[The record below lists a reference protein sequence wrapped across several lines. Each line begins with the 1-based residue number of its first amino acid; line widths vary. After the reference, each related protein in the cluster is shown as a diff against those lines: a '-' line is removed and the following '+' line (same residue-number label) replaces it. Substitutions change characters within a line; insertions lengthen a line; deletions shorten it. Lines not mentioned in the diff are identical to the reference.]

1 MRTKNIYLCLLLLVL
16 GVANVWAD
24 KYYEPYNYLVEDPR
38 FANIADMVGKKFM
51 IYNTAL
57 NGEQDR
63 TGFLYDNGTTFG
75 LDKSKERDR
84 FVYNE
89 KYVYTLESFTD
100 ANGVYYAI
108 KSVTS
113 GLYVSI
119 DGTTVNATPQPL
131 YITKWSDAK
140 TYNTSN
146 ANGEPDWGLSGVDSE
161 SANFSRTAN
170 GSISGEFIIA
180 STATP
185 TNTTKYWNGTEVAF
199 DKWSDGHPYAFYQ
212 VREVTSGDYLTDL
225 HIFSRCDIYSAQ
237 VIWGYVQLSANI
249 TTSDATENQLLI
261 DGDATTG
268 INTTGNYVQFNLGK
282 SVTGAY
288 VYLQRSGE
296 SGVTI
301 PANVNI
307 QVSATGADGTWVTI
321 DGNTSDV
328 NDTSFAT
335 GLGSALSYTKKV
347 EFGGSYQHIRV
358 VNATTNAT
366 SLALSEAYVLPND
379 TKVEQSVGYFDALK
393 NTSARIYNRATVA
406 QYEEEVA
413 QYNSKYPEVKTLSGV
428 PIAGNKYR
436 IYADAYD
443 VATDKYVNKEI
454 YLGDGVISPADA
466 GSYHSTAAGSAD
478 RKKYE
483 WYCEETPNGT
493 LVFRN
498 VYAAG
503 DDVPGDIYLCNNGV
517 VSSTAYEWNFST
529 VQTFHFGVP
538 LWGNDGKYL
547 AVNNGT
553 DWVNDVTAA
562 QNQTVAPYTVTTT
575 TTTTDPGTG
584 EETTTT
590 TTTTVSATGACT
602 DFVFIPVP
610 LDEGVEK
617 KITFTANDIVKR
629 NVTFTLNGT
638 KYSLPFSKTFVS
650 SDAMPQITLN
660 SKDIHSFKAVVDAE
674 GTDVTGT
681 KASHTDGVV
690 SFTFAN
696 IEDADVLELQLTIGP
711 PFEMGNSYLYL
722 IMNKRPESVAQQAP
736 SMPRRSATDVPV
748 SGGTQAST
756 SSANVYYARYDGEN
770 VPLGLDMWSENVAH
784 SQFNATSLFYFT
796 PTENTSV
803 EEYYNVNICSAI
815 TSKKCYTPDSWTST
829 GRSWYIQ
836 PNTKGKYN
844 GYVIGRYEL
853 NDTNNPYDAWCTNH
867 TDGNK
872 VLSYYANDNGSSWE
886 FVYVEPADAAV
897 MLKKYAVA
905 DADGDET
912 FDDGDGL
919 AYKVKGQLEALEGE
933 EDVDEEKLAKY
944 KALLE
949 DVIDK
954 ITNVDAATATAEVIA
969 TLVPLVQQVYMLES
983 EVQYALLPLP
993 EVTDRD
999 ALDKNEFAY
1008 PKWYYIYNVRSKEL
1022 SGNDEE
1028 YYAKFRAH
1036 TIHMALEQVP
1046 DGDSDGDKDFNLPH
1060 LFYFEGTRN
1069 SDGTITDGVLDANSY
1084 NQTLTDNALTFDE
1097 FLEVDIH
1104 NFTASKG
1111 YTLVSKDVTVFS
1123 GKDIDPGNGK
1133 AEGKVI
1139 ANGFALQ
1146 NDSTWRIECEYDFS
1160 NGFHS
1165 YNTYGSCLLTSF
1177 ENPGANEYTN
1187 HFQVYMKADASIV
1200 VKMNNGNN
1208 DRYRFTHTMENHSKI
1223 KIVITH
1229 SPVETKFTVYNSEGD
1244 DESIVVENPKLTT
1257 ITELRSMFD
1266 SGTCSINILGIEKIR
1281 SYWWEKEDDTT
1292 QPVSAQKDTWYVLPS
1307 SNTKYPGLAIVAN
1320 SANDNNLGW
1329 TNAAAKN
1336 DSVFSDAGYVDN
1348 STWQYVKV
1356 TRFDDHA
1363 DQLLALYNI
1372 DDCVIYNEKL
1382 AALQRLI
1389 KRNVSFIKGLPT
1401 DEMDEYYFNEMYAAI
1416 CAYDGPMPEEFRA
1429 PKLGKFYTIRPV
1441 YGNSNDNLMA
1451 NAYNCI
1457 TQQDSLLLGGEY
1469 DSRAVWYFDGT
1480 TESGNNFYDLAK
1492 NLSLISLHTQSNT
1505 GVIADTVRLKD
1516 KDDARENV
1524 EIEKL
1529 GACIVRLSDG
1539 TNYLRHTAVG
1549 DSAMTGAATPM
1560 DYGYLT
1566 TTFNRTGTQ
1575 MDGSTTTTT
1584 TVNECN
1590 ELLYVV
1596 KDGAVKEANV
1606 SVTSNYNFR
1615 ATKEKITS
1623 SILCPDVNGGSE
1635 SNTSATTATPIEL
1648 VFTYTNLPASFTSF
1662 NNVALDIHALNGANN
1677 YQMNNDGYTRQWNI
1691 AVSVSTDGG
1700 STFTEFG
1707 SVSDIDIAAGIGESQ
1722 VSVHKVWNIVK
1733 TTDEDITVNGS
1744 LVMKLTIQ
1752 KGTTNKGCFFGL
1764 SNVILS
1770 AEGDTWYIEEIPDA
1784 DKTKIYHATKTNS
1797 SGLGSLMLGYTAAIP
1812 TGINA
1817 FYPTATNDLMDY
1829 HITFESYNTLLP
1841 AETPAILKIADN
1853 GDAAATYKFYYNGSE
1868 VPDAANKS
1876 TGSDGLIIDGSLYK
1890 KPVYVEGYKE
1900 AGGALD
1906 GQEDCYAYMYVNNAP
1921 QNQYLYWVYE
1931 NYYVNDDGSWYTHE
1945 ENSDDGKH
1953 INVNP
1958 NRAFL
1963 IVGHSK
1969 VPYNAS
1975 TNTAAVPTAF
1985 ALRFNESSFTGI
1997 DEIPSGYRTAPASD
2011 SAKGTFDLQGRKLDA
2026 ITAPGY
2032 YIIDGKKVFV
2042 K

>member
-1 MRTKNIYLCLLLLVL
+1 MRTKHFYLCLLLLVL

-24 KYYEPYNYLVEDPR
+24 KYYEPYNYLVENPR
-38 FANIADMVGKKFM
+38 FANIAEMVGKKFM

-57 NGEQDR
+57 NKGEDR
-63 TGFLYDNGTTFG
+63 TGFLYDNGTAFG

-268 INTTGNYVQFNLGK
+268 INTAGNYVQFNLGK

-347 EFGGSYQHIRV
+347 EFGGSYQYVRV

-443 VATDKYVNKEI
+443 VTTKKYVNKEI
-454 YLGDGVISPADA
+454 YLGDGVISLADV

-503 DDVPGDIYLCNNGV
+503 DGVPGDIYLGNNGV
-517 VSSTAYEWNFST
+517 VSNTAYEWNSST
-529 VQTFHFGVP
+529 VQTFHFGAP

-562 QNQTVAPYTVTTT
+562 QNQTVAPYTITTT
-575 TTTTDPGTG
+575 TTTTDPDTG

-629 NVTFTLNGT
+629 NVTFTLNDT
-638 KYSLPFSKTFVS
+638 IYSLPFSKTFVS

-736 SMPRRSATDVPV
+736 SMPRRAATDVPV
-748 SGGTQAST
+748 SGDTQAST

-867 TDGNK
+867 ADGNK

-954 ITNVDAATATAEVIA
+954 ITNVNAATATAEVIA
-969 TLVPLVQQVYMLES
+969 TLVPLVQQIYMLES

-999 ALDKNEFAY
+999 ALDENEFAY

-1133 AEGKVI
+1133 AEGKII

-1229 SPVETKFTVYNSEGD
+1229 SPVETKFTVYNSEGVD
-1244 DESIVVENPKLTT
+1244 KSIKVDNPKLTT

-1416 CAYDGPMPEEFRA
+1416 CAYDGPMPDELKK
-1429 PKLGKFYTIRPV
+1429 PKPGKFYTVRPA
-1441 YGNSNDNLMA
+1441 YGNSDMRLVANEYNNVVQRNLPGEVVDGNTHRDSRTVWFFDGDVETGGMYIQRNDNLTL
-1451 NAYNCI
+1451 N
-1457 TQQDSLLLGGEY
+1457 
-1469 DSRAVWYFDGT
+1469 
-1480 TESGNNFYDLAK
+1480 
-1492 NLSLISLHTQSNT
+1492 SLHTQSNT
-1505 GVIADTVRLKD
+1505 KDFTATKYMLDDDDT
-1516 KDDARENV
+1516 A
-1524 EIEKL
+1524 EKIVL
-1529 GACIVRLSDG
+1529 SPVGGCIVRLNDG
-1539 TNYLRHTAVG
+1539 TNNLRHNAIGDTLLVG
-1549 DSAMTGAATPM
+1549 STDTMS
-1560 DYGYLT
+1560 YGYAST
-1566 TTFNRTGTQ
+1566 VFERTGTQ
-1575 MDGSTTTTT
+1575 MDGSTITATSFNEFNEILLNESQKTT
-1584 TVNECN
+1584 
-1590 ELLYVV
+1590 
-1596 KDGAVKEANV
+1596 V

-1615 ATKEKITS
+1615 ATAGSITS
-1623 SILCPDVNGGSE
+1623 SILCPNVNA
-1635 SNTSATTATPIEL
+1635 NTGDIDYGKEGIVLT
-1648 VFTYTNLPASFTSF
+1648 FTYTDLPASFTSF
-1662 NNVALDIHALNGANN
+1662 NNVALDIHALNGENG
-1677 YQMNNDGYTRQWNI
+1677 YQGSGETHNRQWTVKVEAGSDADDLTLFGKLDDI
-1691 AVSVSTDGG
+1691 QVTDAK
-1700 STFTEFG
+1700 TDNKT
-1707 SVSDIDIAAGIGESQ
+1707 
-1722 VSVHKVWNIVK
+1722 HKVWNVVREGDAAIPVINNTLTVK
-1733 TTDEDITVNGS
+1733 ITITADPDNVS
-1744 LVMKLTIQ
+1744 
-1752 KGTTNKGCFFGL
+1752 CFFGL

-1770 AEGDTWYIEEIPDA
+1770 AEGDTWYIEEIPDGE
-1784 DKTKIYHATKTNS
+1784 KQYIYHETLMNKHGRTT
-1797 SGLGSLMLGYTAAIP
+1797 LMLGYDATVPDGLHPYYPYALPPAPNDKFVSMRSYDGGIVPANTPVMLKLDEEPAAD
-1812 TGINA
+1812 A
-1817 FYPTATNDLMDY
+1817 
-1829 HITFESYNTLLP
+1829 
-1841 AETPAILKIADN
+1841 AET
-1853 GDAAATYKFYYNGSE
+1853 YHRFYYSTTPYSE
-1868 VPDAANKS
+1868 EISGRLTNVMY
-1876 TGSDGLIIDGSLYK
+1876 GSLYTK
-1890 KPVYVEGYKE
+1890 VYSCQ
-1900 AGGALD
+1900 ALD
-1906 GQEDCYAYMYVNNAP
+1906 DELGDCNIYMFLRSKKNA
-1921 QNQYLYWVYE
+1921 NLYWIYE
-1931 NYYVNDDGSWYTHE
+1931 ECIADGTIPPGYANT
-1945 ENSDDGKH
+1945 DLGRH
-1953 INVNP
+1953 IQNKA
-1958 NRAFL
+1958 NRAFYA
-1963 IVGHSK
+1963 IPVS
-1969 VPYNAS
+1969 NAG
-1975 TNTAAVPTAF
+1975 AAASLL
-1985 ALRFNESSFTGI
+1985 LRFDNGPTTGI
-1997 DEIPSGYRTAPASD
+1997 EDIYDDHRTEATGA
-2011 SAKGTFDLQGRKLDA
+2011 AKGIFDLQGRKLHK
-2026 ITAPGY
+2026 ITAPGM
-2032 YIIDGKKVFV
+2032 YIVDGEKVLV
-2042 K
+2042 E

>member
-24 KYYEPYNYLVEDPR
+24 KYYEPYNYRAEDPR
-38 FANIADMVGKKFM
+38 FAKIADMVGKKFM

-57 NGEQDR
+57 NGTDDH
-63 TGFLYDNGTTFG
+63 TGFLYDNGTAFG

-89 KYVYTLESFTD
+89 KYVYTLESITD
-100 ANGVYYAI
+100 ANGVACYAI

-119 DGTTVNATPQPL
+119 DGSTVNATPQPL

-146 ANGEPDWGLSGVDSE
+146 ADGEPDWSLSGVDSE

-185 TNTTKYWNGTEVAF
+185 VANSTKYWNGTETGF
-199 DKWSDGHPYAFYQ
+199 ITESNGHPYAFYQ

-237 VIWGYVQLSANI
+237 VIWGYVQSSANI

-307 QVSATGADGTWVTI
+307 QVSATGADGTWVSI
-321 DGNTSDV
+321 DGNTSDA

-335 GLGSALSYTKKV
+335 GLGSALSYTTKV
-347 EFGGSYQHIRV
+347 EFGGSYQFVRV

-393 NTSARIYNRATVA
+393 NTSARIYNRATIA
-406 QYEEEVA
+406 QYEGEVA
-413 QYNSKYPEVKTLSGV
+413 QYNSKYPEVKILSGV

-443 VATDKYVNKEI
+443 VATGKYVNKEI
-454 YLGDGVISPADA
+454 YLGDGVISLANA
-466 GSYHSTAAGSAD
+466 GSYHSTAAGSDD

-503 DDVPGDIYLCNNGV
+503 DDVSGDIYLGNNGV
-517 VSSTAYEWNFST
+517 VWSTAYEWNTST
-529 VQTFHFGVP
+529 AQTFHFGVP
-538 LWGNDGKYL
+538 IWGNDGKYL

-562 QNQTVAPYTVTTT
+562 QNQTVAPYTVSTT
-575 TTTTDPGTG
+575 TTTTDPDTG

-590 TTTTVSATGACT
+590 TTTTVSATGVCT

-638 KYSLPFSKTFVS
+638 EYSLPFSKTFVS
-650 SDAMPQITLN
+650 ADAMPQITLN
-660 SKDIHSFKAVVDAE
+660 CKDIHRFKAVVDAE
-674 GTDVTGT
+674 GTDVTDT

-711 PFEMGNSYLYL
+711 PFEMGMGNSYLYL

-748 SGGTQAST
+748 SGDTQTST

-770 VPLGLDMWSENVAH
+770 VPLGLDMWSENVDH

-815 TSKKCYTPDSWTST
+815 TSKKCYTPNSWTST

-853 NDTNNPYDAWCTNH
+853 NDTNNPSDAWCTNH
-867 TDGNK
+867 TDGDK
-872 VLSYYANDNGSSWE
+872 VVSHWANDDGSSWE
-886 FVYVEPADAAV
+886 FVYVSPDDAAT
-897 MLKKYAVA
+897 MLKTYAVA

-919 AYKVKGQLEALEGE
+919 AYKVKGLLEALEGK
-933 EDVDEEKLAKY
+933 EDVDKEKLAKY

-954 ITNVDAATATAEVIA
+954 ITNVNAATATAEVIA
-969 TLVPLVQQVYMLES
+969 TLVPLVQQVYMLEN

-1008 PKWYYIYNVRSKEL
+1008 PKWYYIYNVRSKDL
-1022 SGNDEE
+1022 SDNDEE
-1028 YYAKFRAH
+1028 YYAKFRGH

-1123 GKDIDPGNGK
+1123 GKDIDPGNGLS
-1133 AEGKVI
+1133 EGKII
-1139 ANGFALQ
+1139 ADGFALQ
-1146 NDSTWRIECEYDFS
+1146 NDSTWRIECEFNFS

-1177 ENPGANEYTN
+1177 SNPGANVYTN

-1200 VKMNNGNN
+1200 VKMNNGDSDN
-1208 DRYRFTHTMENHSKI
+1208 YKFTHTMENHSKI

-1229 SPVETKFTVYNSEGD
+1229 SPVETKFTVYNSEGEE
-1244 DESIVVENPKLTT
+1244 ESIVVANPELTT
-1257 ITELRSMFD
+1257 IKELRSMFD

-1281 SYWWEKEDDTT
+1281 SYWWETEDDTT

-1307 SNTKYPGLAIVAN
+1307 SNTNYPGLAIVAN

-1401 DEMDEYYFNEMYAAI
+1401 DDMDEYYFNEIYAAI
-1416 CAYDGPMPEEFRA
+1416 NAYDGPMPEEFRA

-1480 TESGNNFYDLAK
+1480 TESGNNYYDLAK
-1492 NLSLISLHTQSNT
+1492 DLSLISLHTQSNT
-1505 GVIADTVRLKD
+1505 GVIADTVRLND

-1539 TNYLRHTAVG
+1539 ANYLRHTAVG
-1549 DSAMTGAATPM
+1549 DSAMTGATTPM
-1560 DYGYLT
+1560 DYGYVCT
-1566 TTFNRTGTQ
+1566 RFNREGT
-1575 MDGSTTTTT
+1575 TAA
-1584 TVNECN
+1584 TVDIKPLDDAGVLVSSIMGEGDAAT
-1590 ELLYVV
+1590 VV
-1596 KDGAVKEANV
+1596 DAKV
-1606 SVTSNYNFR
+1606 SVTSNYDFR
-1615 ATKEKITS
+1615 ATAGSITS
-1623 SILCPDVNGGSE
+1623 SILCPNVNGNSSDIE
-1635 SNTSATTATPIEL
+1635 SKPIEL
-1648 VFTYTNLPASFTSF
+1648 TFTYSNLPSTFTSF
-1662 NNVALDIHALNGANN
+1662 NSIGLDIHALNGSSN
-1677 YQMNNDGYTRQWNI
+1677 YQENSDNKVRQWNI

-1700 STFTEFG
+1700 KNYTHFG
-1707 SVSDIDIAAGIGESQ
+1707 SLTDIDIAAGIGQSK
-1722 VSVHKVWNIVK
+1722 VSVHKVWNIAK

-1744 LVMKLTIQ
+1744 LVVKLTIK
-1752 KGTTNKGCFFGL
+1752 KGTTNDGCFFGL

-1784 DKTKIYHATKTNS
+1784 DKTKIYHATKTNDA
-1797 SGLGSLMLGYTAAIP
+1797 GYGSLMLGYTAKIP
-1812 TGINA
+1812 TGIDA
-1817 FYPTATNDLMDY
+1817 YYPIKENDLSDY
-1829 HITFESYNTLLP
+1829 HITFQSYEGLLP
-1841 AETPAILKIADN
+1841 AETPAILKIADD
-1853 GDAAATYKFYYNGSE
+1853 GDATATYKFYYDGSE
-1868 VPDAANKS
+1868 VADADNKS
-1876 TGSDGLIIDGSLYK
+1876 TGDDGLIIDGSLYK
-1890 KPVYVEGYKE
+1890 RVFEVSAYAAQMTDETE
-1900 AGGALD
+1900 
-1906 GQEDCYAYMYVNNAP
+1906 CRAYMYTNDSP
-1921 QNQYLYWVYE
+1921 ERGYIYWMYE
-1931 NYYVNDDGSWYTHE
+1931 NYNADGTYEKDENGNPVPTDQPGYV
-1945 ENSDDGKH
+1945 
-1953 INVNP
+1953 NVNP
-1958 NRAFL
+1958 NRAYI
-1963 IVGHSK
+1963 IVGENK
-1969 VPYNAS
+1969 A
-1975 TNTAAVPTAF
+1975 TAAGSPSVL
-1985 ALRFNESSFTGI
+1985 ALRFNAGPTTDIEQIPTDYRQAPVEGVAGGI
-1997 DEIPSGYRTAPASD
+1997 
-2011 SAKGTFDLQGRKLDA
+2011 FDLQGRKLNGVNA
-2026 ITAPGY
+2026 AGI
-2032 YIIDGKKVFV
+2032 YIIDGKKVLV

>member
-1 MRTKNIYLCLLLLVL
+1 MRTKHFYLCLLLLVL
-16 GVANVWAD
+16 GTANVWAD
-24 KYYEPYNYLVEDPR
+24 KYYEPYNYLVENPR
-38 FANIADMVGKKFM
+38 FANIAEMVGKKFM

-57 NGEQDR
+57 NKGEDR
-63 TGFLYDNGTTFG
+63 TGFLYDNGTAFG

-268 INTTGNYVQFNLGK
+268 INTAGNYVQFNLGK

-347 EFGGSYQHIRV
+347 EFGGSYQYVRV

-443 VATDKYVNKEI
+443 VTTKKYVNKEI
-454 YLGDGVISPADA
+454 YLGDGVISLADV

-503 DDVPGDIYLCNNGV
+503 DGVRGDIYLGNNGV
-517 VSSTAYEWNFST
+517 VSNTAYEWNSST
-529 VQTFHFGVP
+529 VQTFHFGAP

-562 QNQTVAPYTVTTT
+562 QNQTVAPYTITTT
-575 TTTTDPGTG
+575 TTTTDPDTG

-629 NVTFTLNGT
+629 NVTFTLNDT
-638 KYSLPFSKTFVS
+638 IYSLPFSKTFVS

-736 SMPRRSATDVPV
+736 SMPRRAATDVPV
-748 SGGTQAST
+748 SGDTQAST

-867 TDGNK
+867 ADGNK

-954 ITNVDAATATAEVIA
+954 ITNVNAATATAEVIA
-969 TLVPLVQQVYMLES
+969 TLVPLVQQIYMLES

-1133 AEGKVI
+1133 AEGKII

-1208 DRYRFTHTMENHSKI
+1208 DRYIFTHTMENHSKI

-1229 SPVETKFTVYNSEGD
+1229 SPVETKFTVYNSEGED
-1244 DESIVVENPKLTT
+1244 RSIVVDNPKLTT

-1416 CAYDGPMPEEFRA
+1416 CAYDGPMPDELKQ
-1429 PKLGKFYTIRPV
+1429 PKPGSLYTIRPAV
-1441 YGNSNDNLMA
+1441 EENTEKA
-1451 NAYNCI
+1451 
-1457 TQQDSLLLGGEY
+1457 LLVHVAVPTDDYSTRELYSDDVIRDDKSY
-1469 DSRAVWYFDGT
+1469 DTRSVWQFEGTADGDYLAL
-1480 TESGNNFYDLAK
+1480 SGLKAK
-1492 NLSLISLHTQSNT
+1492 NIHTQCYL
-1505 GVIADTVRLKD
+1505 GVPGAAESMVEPEAATVTLQS
-1516 KDDARENV
+1516 
-1524 EIEKL
+1524 L
-1529 GACIVRLSDG
+1529 GACTTYIK
-1539 TNYLRHTAVG
+1539 AG
-1549 DSAMTGAATPM
+1549 DSYLATGNVLR
-1560 DYGYLT
+1560 YK
-1566 TTFNRTGTQ
+1566 
-1575 MDGSTTTTT
+1575 
-1584 TVNECN
+1584 
-1590 ELLYVV
+1590 
-1596 KDGAVKEANV
+1596 KDG
-1606 SVTSNYNFR
+1606 NFWGN
-1615 ATKEKITS
+1615 AIDES
-1623 SILCPDVNGGSE
+1623 EYPDG
-1635 SNTSATTATPIEL
+1635 
-1648 VFTYTNLPASFTSF
+1648 
-1662 NNVALDIHALNGANN
+1662 
-1677 YQMNNDGYTRQWNI
+1677 
-1691 AVSVSTDGG
+1691 
-1700 STFTEFG
+1700 
-1707 SVSDIDIAAGIGESQ
+1707 
-1722 VSVHKVWNIVK
+1722 VK
-1733 TTDEDITVNGS
+1733 TVFETVNGHS
-1744 LVMKLTIQ
+1744 TVHCK
-1752 KGTTNKGCFFGL
+1752 
-1764 SNVILS
+1764 SVVVS
-1770 AEGDTWYIEEIPDA
+1770 VDAEGAVTVTFQHIDGDHKLNILGVTLVGSKGEIAGEVYRHGTAGGDPKTQTYELGTVAPGIYTLNCYVCELNGGDNDKLNSAGGQFTIAGVSTASDVTNITNTGTENTKWIIEEIA
-1784 DKTKIYHATKTNS
+1784 DPENSVYYPIQVATHGHST
-1797 SGLGSLMLGYTAAIP
+1797 LMLGFAVEIP
-1812 TGINA
+1812 EGISA
-1817 FYPTATNDLMDY
+1817 FWPRKYGPVLESHYISM
-1829 HITFESYNTLLP
+1829 ESYNGKIPANTPVMLKVNGMSSDPTDFKPLP
-1841 AETPAILKIADN
+1841 SKPTF
-1853 GDAAATYKFYYNGSE
+1853 KFYYRKENSTEETPDKMEGVLYGALYSTVVDCSTVRENHAAAGYPYSRVYMLQKNKDVPRLYWIWENYNEQGNRVDANGNVVNENITTNEGGHIMCNANKAYFVMPYDKETNTTSFSLRYDGDFTTTDIE
-1868 VPDAANKS
+1868 RIEDAAND
-1876 TGSDGLIIDGSLYK
+1876 TD
-1890 KPVYVEGYKE
+1890 VV
-1900 AGGALD
+1900 
-1906 GQEDCYAYMYVNNAP
+1906 
-1921 QNQYLYWVYE
+1921 
-1931 NYYVNDDGSWYTHE
+1931 
-1945 ENSDDGKH
+1945 
-1953 INVNP
+1953 
-1958 NRAFL
+1958 
-1963 IVGHSK
+1963 
-1969 VPYNAS
+1969 
-1975 TNTAAVPTAF
+1975 
-1985 ALRFNESSFTGI
+1985 
-1997 DEIPSGYRTAPASD
+1997 D
-2011 SAKGTFDLQGRKLDA
+2011 SIFDLQGRKLSE
-2026 ITAPGY
+2026 ITEPGI
-2032 YIIDGKKVFV
+2032 YIINGKKVSV